1 MDYKKAII
9 DLINMT
15 DDDDTLCKIY
25 VYTWLRISKLQEQNS
40 DNNREEQN

>member
-15 DDDDTLCKIY
+15 DDDDTLRKIY